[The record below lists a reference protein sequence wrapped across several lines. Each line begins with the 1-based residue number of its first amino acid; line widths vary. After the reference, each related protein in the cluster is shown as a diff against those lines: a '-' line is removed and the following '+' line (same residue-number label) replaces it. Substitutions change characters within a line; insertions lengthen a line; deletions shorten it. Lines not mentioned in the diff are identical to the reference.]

1 MQCQRCHKEIADGS
15 LFCNWCGRR
24 QQATTAPAQRKKR
37 RRPRGSG
44 TVYKKADEYRN
55 KPFVAVTGSKEVL
68 GHFATAGEAVQAL
81 DTYNT
86 QRTPAAR
93 LKYTFADVYARWS
106 EQHYKD
112 VGASS
117 KDSYERAFSKAE
129 KLHKREMRELKTE
142 DYQTVIDDLTAAG
155 LSRSMCEKQR
165 QLFSHLC
172 KWAMQQDI
180 INKNYAEGLRLP
192 PTAQKKER
200 TLTSEEEQAIRSV
213 ASDKSNRLAPTAEFA
228 LVLLYTGMRITE
240 LLSMRRDDVHLSEGY
255 MVGGMKTE
263 TGKNRI
269 IPVLEPV
276 RLIVASWMLDS
287 IGSEYL
293 LPTANGRRK
302 DTNSVEHSFRSLM
315 KQCGIEGV
323 TPHTL
328 RHTAATRMI
337 EAGVAPTAVQ
347 AILGHKDFSTT
358 ANIYTSH
365 NNPEYLIK
373 EMGKISGS
381 L

>member
-1 MQCQRCHKEIADGS
+1 MECQRCHKEIPEGS
-15 LFCNWCGRR
+15 LFCNWCGKRQPDAPPPQRR
-24 QQATTAPAQRKKR
+24 KR
-37 RRPRGSG
+37 RRPKGSG
-44 TVYKKADEYRN
+44 TVYKMSGQRAR
-55 KPFVAVTGSKEVL
+55 PWIAITGKKEVL
-68 GHFATAGEAVQAL
+68 GTYETSGAAVQAL
-81 DTYNT
+81 DAYNA
-86 QRTPAAR
+86 QNTPAAR

-112 VGASS
+112 VGAAGR
-117 KDSYERAFSKAE
+117 DSYERAFSKAS

-142 DYQTVIDDLTAAG
+142 DYQTIIDDLTAAG

-165 QLFSHLC
+165 QLFSQLC

-192 PTAQKKER
+192 PAAQKKER
-200 TLTSEEEQAIRSV
+200 TLTKAEIESIRAVS
-213 ASDKSNRLAPTAEFA
+213 ADKSNRLAPTADLA

-269 IPVLEPV
+269 IPILAPV
-276 RLIVASWMLDS
+276 RLIIAGWMLDS
-287 IGSEYL
+287 IGSPFL
-293 LPTANGRRK
+293 LPTASGRQR
-302 DTNSVEHSFRSLM
+302 DTNTVEHSFRSLM
-315 KQCGIEGV
+315 KLCGIEGV

-328 RHTAATRMI
+328 RHTAATAMI

-347 AILGHKDFSTT
+347 AILGHKDFTTT

-365 NNPEYLIK
+365 TSPDYLIR
-373 EMGKISGS
+373 EMQKVSY
-381 L
+381 